1 MSSNS
6 ASTSSP
12 SSSNST
18 FITND
23 MFLGFGMEIEP
34 SFQAVFKAQEKLHQS
49 SEERQEEVMQQ
60 WMEMRWEE
68 RMSEWDLVVV
78 VVNTQLARMAGEKV
92 VVEIWKRWYSVN
104 VRFLYFGI
112 WIYDCHFVGFE

>member
-1 MSSNS
+1 
-6 ASTSSP
+6 
-12 SSSNST
+12 
-18 FITND
+18 